1 MRAPMG
7 SVLIV
12 PGGSSPA
19 RALPGL
25 GGQGGRRLAASIGG
39 EAGRGTR
46 PRGRRGQLGQ
56 AGQPAGDQPALGRQG
71 PVEGVG
77 ELVGGG
83 EAGPEHRAHHR
94 PGRGPHDQL
103 GRAGVP
109 SRGLGEGGEH
119 TGVERTAHDAT
130 RPERKTNRHGGHAR
144 VPAGVGGQNGWWW
157 SKCARA
163 ASSIGRPVAK
173 MPIPPNKDASLPEH
187 PDLAAEQA
195 YIVHAYDCLD
205 EARVSAS
212 RLESMVEVSPR
223 GGTNQARFERDVIWD
238 TILARLR
245 ELDIGDASLVFGRID
260 HEADE
265 AAPSDNGTYYIGRI
279 AVADQSQEPVVIDW
293 RAPVAEPFYR
303 ATGRLPM
310 GLSRRRHFA
319 TRGRTLLGIE
329 DELFGEAAERLGIR
343 GQRRARRGERLQLAH
358 RRPGHVEDRQVW
370 ATSSPP
376 SRASRTRSS
385 APSCGGVL
393 VVQGGPGTGKTV
405 VALHRAAYLL
415 YTHRFPLEGQ
425 GVLVVGPNRLFLG
438 YIDQVLPS
446 LGEAGVELAVL
457 ADLIPDQVT
466 VGRLRRSARGS
477 GQG

>member
-1 MRAPMG
+1 MNPGTADDASTAVPTSASSTSRPNTTRRPSPIRTAHTQSGSSGQRAPSKSSRMRAPMG

-46 PRGRRGQLGQ
+46 PRGRRGSSVRPVSRLAISLPSADRGRSRAWANWS
-56 AGQPAGDQPALGRQG
+56 AGERPARSTAPITAPAEVPTISSAERASH
-71 PVEGVG
+71 PV
-77 ELVGGG
+77 
-83 EAGPEHRAHHR
+83 ASARAASTPVWNAPPTTPPAPSAR
-94 PGRGPHDQL
+94 P
-103 GRAGVP
+103 
-109 SRGLGEGGEH
+109 
-119 TGVERTAHDAT
+119 TAMVAML
-130 RPERKTNRHGGHAR
+130 A
-144 VPAGVGGQNGWWW
+144 PADVGGQNGWWW
-157 SKCARA
+157 AKCARA

-173 MPIPPNKDASLPEH
+173 MPVPPNKDASLPEH

-260 HEADE
+260 HEADD

-279 AVADQSQEPVVIDW
+279 AVADQNQEPVVIDW

-343 GQRRARRGERLQLAH
+343 
-358 RRPGHVEDRQVW
+358 RP
-370 ATSSPP
+370 
-376 SRASRTRSS
+376 ASR
-385 APSCGGVL
+385 PKG
-393 VVQGGPGTGKTV
+393 
-405 VALHRAAYLL
+405 
-415 YTHRFPLEGQ
+415 
-425 GVLVVGPNRLFLG
+425 
-438 YIDQVLPS
+438 
-446 LGEAGVELAVL
+446 
-457 ADLIPDQVT
+457 
-466 VGRLRRSARGS
+466 
-477 GQG
+477 